1 MGAFERN
8 QSDAMTFILD
18 AELIYDV
25 QYQNSKSH
33 GITCQMTPPPKLFL
47 FLILPSIT
55 GTFLQLYNRFGAERL
70 ETKPPDSILMMG
82 VFVFW
87 EVDNAA
93 VQQIGFYQLAG
104 NERIVMKSPY
114 A

>member
-1 MGAFERN
+1 
-8 QSDAMTFILD
+8 
-18 AELIYDV
+18 
-25 QYQNSKSH
+25 
-33 GITCQMTPPPKLFL
+33 
-47 FLILPSIT
+47 
-55 GTFLQLYNRFGAERL
+55 
-70 ETKPPDSILMMG
+70 MMG